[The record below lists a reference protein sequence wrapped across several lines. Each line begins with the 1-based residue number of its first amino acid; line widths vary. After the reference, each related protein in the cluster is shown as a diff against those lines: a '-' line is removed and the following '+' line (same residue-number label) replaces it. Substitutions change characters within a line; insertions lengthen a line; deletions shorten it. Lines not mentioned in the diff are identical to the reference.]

1 MPKKE
6 EMDLRRKMQEYQEKE
21 ELSPEEKDDLW
32 EVARRIQRLDNANNK
47 TLKTQLE
54 KHGQWLKD
62 VSTDK

>member
-54 KHGQWLKD
+54 KHGQWIKD

>member
-6 EMDLRRKMQEYQEKE
+6 EMDLRRKMQEYQEQE

>member
-1 MPKKE
+1 
-6 EMDLRRKMQEYQEKE
+6 MDLRRKMQEYQEQE

-54 KHGQWLKD
+54 KHGLWLKD

>member
-1 MPKKE
+1 
-6 EMDLRRKMQEYQEKE
+6 MDLRRKMQEYQEQE

-54 KHGQWLKD
+54 KHGQWIKD

>member
-1 MPKKE
+1 
-6 EMDLRRKMQEYQEKE
+6 MDLRRKMQEYQEKE

-54 KHGQWLKD
+54 KHGQWIKD

>member
-1 MPKKE
+1 
-6 EMDLRRKMQEYQEKE
+6 MDLRRKMQEYQEKE

>member
-6 EMDLRRKMQEYQEKE
+6 EMDLRRKMQEYQEQE

-54 KHGQWLKD
+54 KHGQWIKD